1 MSIKPQVLDLIQLI
15 EKGMMLE
22 AITRYYD
29 ENVST
34 QENTSAPTVGRE
46 TVYKQEAA
54 FFASLASVKFTL
66 GSVVVD
72 GDRAAINWVFDYT
85 TADGQRYR
93 MDEIA
98 YQTWRNGKVVY
109 ERYVYDSASLA
120 LAA

>member
-22 AITRYYD
+22 AIIRYYD
-29 ENVST
+29 ENVET
-34 QENTSAPTVGRE
+34 QENTSPPTIGRE

-72 GDRAAINWVFDYT
+72 GDRAAINWIFDYT
-85 TADGQRYR
+85 TPDGQCYR

-98 YQTWRNGKVVY
+98 YQTWRNGKVVH
-109 ERYVYDSASLA
+109 ERYVYDSATLA